1 MKKEKLALPASFQKK
16 IFWNKIN
23 CYLLSCFKTK
33 VGRHNKNGYH
43 HRRSQ
48 SMIPNQYCCLT
59 RLPYDDFP
67 HIYMFFLF
75 FCLWQKLQGF
85 LSHFVWYHFHIAL
98 WPVWK
103 RCFSPVILK
112 VFGQN
117 TSGPALRLILRFGNA
132 SILFS
137 FFIFFLFVLS
147 FLKDIISKVA
157 AARQMYATIEG
168 INFSLGSVH
177 TF

>member
-1 MKKEKLALPASFQKK
+1 
-16 IFWNKIN
+16 
-23 CYLLSCFKTK
+23 
-33 VGRHNKNGYH
+33 
-43 HRRSQ
+43 
-48 SMIPNQYCCLT
+48 MIPNQYCCLT
-59 RLPYDDFP
+59 RLSYDDFS

-85 LSHFVWYHFHIAL
+85 LSHFVCYHFHIAL

-103 RCFSPVILK
+103 RCFSPVVLK
-112 VFGQN
+112 LLSQN
-117 TSGPALRLILRFGNA
+117 TSGPILRLILRFGNT
-132 SILFS
+132 SILFP

-157 AARQMYATIEG
+157 AARQMYATIERIKLSRG
-168 INFSLGSVH
+168 NFL